1 MRTGT
6 LTALVAVLCMSLPAL
21 AGSPPRLVE
30 ARKLIDDLEMEA
42 ALKAL
47 LEAEKAEGNDRAS
60 VLEIYLLQ
68 GIAFGSLGRDAKT
81 RDSFRKLLMLDPQA
95 KLPADQPPRVRT
107 PFTEAKDWALTNGPL
122 TVSAEAVVEQGLVK
136 HLAVSVQKDVLRQA
150 RVARVHWKTTGGAE
164 QVVDV
169 PLTAGA
175 AEAPVSGASV
185 TWWVEVLS
193 DKKGVIAEV
202 GTAAQPRQDPAP
214 SVKAAPV
221 AVEGGGLE
229 VRETRVVSGGWR
241 RPTGLVL
248 LGAGAVAAGVG
259 AIFGVQS
266 SGSRAS
272 LAGAATDGEG
282 RVTGLTQRDAATLEA
297 QANSQ
302 ATLANVLFGVGGAL
316 GAAGLVF
323 TILGP
328 VTEPVVTLAP
338 APGGAVVRG
347 SF

>member
-1 MRTGT
+1 MRTCT
-6 LTALVAVLCMSLPAL
+6 LPALVAVLCTSLPAV
-21 AGSPPRLVE
+21 AGPPPRVLE

-42 ALKAL
+42 ALKVL
-47 LEAEKAEGNDRAS
+47 LEAERAEGNDRAA

-68 GIAFGSLGRDAKT
+68 GIAFGSLGKDAKT

-95 KLPADQPPRVRT
+95 RLPADQPPRVRT
-107 PFTEAKDWALTNGPL
+107 PFMEAKDWALTNGPL
-122 TVSAEAVVEQGLVK
+122 AVSVSAVVQQGLIK
-136 HLAVSVQKDVLRQA
+136 HLAISVQKDVLRQA
-150 RVARVHWKTTGGAE
+150 RAARVHWKTSGAE
-164 QVVDV
+164 QVVDL
-169 PLTAGA
+169 PLTSGA
-175 AEAPVSGASV
+175 AEAPVGAPSV

-193 DKKGVIAEV
+193 ERKGVLAVVGSEAE
-202 GTAAQPRQDPAP
+202 PREDRAPAL
-214 SVKAAPV
+214 KAGPV
-221 AVEGGGLE
+221 AAAADALE
-229 VRETRVVSGGWR
+229 VRQTRVVSGGWR

-259 AIFGVQS
+259 AVFGVQS
-266 SGSRAS
+266 TGARAA
-272 LAGAATDGEG
+272 LTGAATDAEG
-282 RVTGLTQRDAATLEA
+282 RVTGLTQRDASTLEA

-302 ATLANVLFGVGGAL
+302 ATLANVLYGVGGAL